1 MEIKQ
6 IYTGCLAQGSYYIKC
21 CDEAAIV
28 DPLREVQQYIDM
40 AERDCVKIKYIFETH
55 FHADF
60 VSGHLT
66 LAEKTG
72 ATIVFGPNAKT
83 GFDSLIAKD
92 GQRFKI
98 GKVEIETLHTPGH
111 TMESTTY
118 LVNDK
123 QGKPH
128 AIFSGD
134 TVFLG
139 DVGRP
144 DLAQKATN
152 MSQEDLAGILF
163 ESIRKKIL
171 PLPDDVIIYPGHG
184 AGSACGK
191 NMSIETIGTLGHEKK
206 TNYALRPD
214 MSKEEFV
221 AELCEGLPKPLEY
234 FGLNVAMNKYG
245 YKSIDDVIEN
255 GHNMLGV
262 EDFVNASTATEALI
276 LDVRHQREF
285 IKGFIPGSIF
295 IGLSGTFAPWVGALL
310 VDVKMQ
316 LLLVAEPGTEVEA
329 ITRLSRVGFDNVIGI
344 LDGGFESWK
353 QAGKDVDNINAVD
366 AITLAEE
373 VNSDENTK
381 IVDVRRTG
389 EYEAEHVEGASHAP
403 LSCLTDYLDRLPHEQ
418 FYIHCAGGYRSVI
431 ANSILKKNGIHNA
444 IEVLGG
450 FNAIKKTE
458 APRTE
463 FVCNDS
469 IL

>member
-21 CDEAAIV
+21 CDEAAII

-40 AERDCVKIKYIFETH
+40 AERDGVNIKYIFETH

-72 ATIVFGPNAKT
+72 AQIVFGPTAKT
-83 GFDSLIAKD
+83 GFESLIAED
-92 GQRFKI
+92 YQRFKI
-98 GKVEIETLHTPGH
+98 GKIEIEAMHTPGH

-118 LVNDK
+118 VVYDK
-123 QGKPH
+123 QEQPH
-128 AIFSGD
+128 AIFTGD

-152 MSQEDLAGILF
+152 MTQEDLAGMLF
-163 ESIRKKIL
+163 DSIRNKIL

-191 NMSIETIGTLGHEKK
+191 NMSKETIGTLGHEKEH
-206 TNYALRPD
+206 NYALRSD
-214 MSKEEFV
+214 MTKEEFV
-221 AELCEGLPKPLEY
+221 KELCEGLPKPLDY
-234 FGLNVAMNKYG
+234 FGFNVAMNKHG
-245 YKSIDDVIEN
+245 YKSIDEVIAN
-255 GHNMLGV
+255 GHNMLNV
-262 EDFVNASTATEALI
+262 EQFITALEEAEALV
-276 LDVRHQREF
+276 LDVRHQSEF
-285 IKGFIPGSIF
+285 IRGFIPGSIF

-310 VDVKMQ
+310 VDVKMP
-316 LLLVAEPGTEVEA
+316 LLIVAESGTEVEA

-353 QAGKDVDNINAVD
+353 NSGRNIDTINAVD
-366 AITLAEE
+366 ASTFAKK
-373 VNSDENTK
+373 VYNDSSTK
-381 IVDVRRTG
+381 VVDVRRPG
-389 EYEAEHVEGASHAP
+389 EYSAEHVKGASHAP
-403 LSCLTDYLDRLPHEQ
+403 LSFLTDYFDSMPKGD

-431 ANSILKKNGIHNA
+431 ANSILKKNGKHNA

-450 FNAIKKTE
+450 YNAIKKTNT
-458 APRTE
+458 PRTY
-463 FVCNDS
+463 FKCSDS
-469 IL
+469 N

>member
-28 DPLREVQQYIDM
+28 DPLREVQPYIDM
-40 AERDCVKIKYIFETH
+40 AERDGVKIKYIFETH

-72 ATIVFGPNAKT
+72 AKIVFGPTAKT
-83 GFDSLIAKD
+83 EFESLNAED

-98 GKVEIETLHTPGH
+98 GKVEIEAMHTPGH

-118 LVNDK
+118 LVYDK
-123 QGKPH
+123 QEQPH

-152 MSQEDLAGILF
+152 MTQEDLAGMLF
-163 ESIRKKIL
+163 DSIRNKIL

-191 NMSIETIGTLGHEKK
+191 NMSKETIGTLGHEKEH
-206 TNYALRPD
+206 NYALRSD
-214 MSKEEFV
+214 MTKEEFV
-221 AELCEGLPKPLEY
+221 KELCEGLPKPPDY
-234 FGLNVAMNKYG
+234 FGFNVAMNKHG
-245 YKSIDDVIEN
+245 YKSIDEVIAN
-255 GHNMLGV
+255 GQNMLNV
-262 EDFVNASTATEALI
+262 EQFITASEVAEALV
-276 LDVRHQREF
+276 LDVRHQSEF
-285 IKGFIPGSIF
+285 IRGFIPGSIF

-310 VDVKMQ
+310 VDVKMP
-316 LLLVAEPGTEVEA
+316 LLIVAEPGTEVEA

-353 QAGKDVDNINAVD
+353 NSGRNIDTINAVD
-366 AITLAEE
+366 ASKLAQK
-373 VNSDENTK
+373 VINDSSIK
-381 IVDVRRTG
+381 VVDVRRAG
-389 EYEAEHVEGASHAP
+389 EYTAEHVKGASHAP
-403 LSCLTDYLDRLPHEQ
+403 LSFLTDHFDSMPKEE

-431 ANSILKKNGIHNA
+431 ANSILKKNGIHSA

-450 FNAIKKTE
+450 YNAIKKTDT
-458 APRTE
+458 PRTD
-463 FVCNDS
+463 FNYPDS
-469 IL
+469 N

>member
-40 AERDCVKIKYIFETH
+40 AERDGVKIKYIFETH

-72 ATIVFGPNAKT
+72 AQIIFGPTAKT
-83 GFDSLIAKD
+83 GFESLIAAD

-98 GKVEIETLHTPGH
+98 GKVEIEAMHTPGH

-118 LVNDK
+118 LVYDK
-123 QGKPH
+123 QEQPH

-144 DLAQKATN
+144 DLAQKVTN
-152 MSQEDLAGILF
+152 MTQEDLAGMLF
-163 ESIRKKIL
+163 DSIRNKIL

-191 NMSIETIGTLGHEKK
+191 NMSKETIGTLGHEKEH
-206 TNYALRPD
+206 NYALRSD
-214 MSKEEFV
+214 MTKEEFV
-221 AELCEGLPKPLEY
+221 KELCEGLPKPLDY
-234 FGLNVAMNKYG
+234 FGFNVAMNKYG
-245 YKSIDDVIEN
+245 YKSIDEVIAN
-255 GHNMLGV
+255 GQNILNV
-262 EDFVNASTATEALI
+262 DQFITASEEAEALV
-276 LDVRHQREF
+276 LDVRHQSEF
-285 IKGFIPGSIF
+285 IRGFIPGSIF

-310 VDVKMQ
+310 VDVKIPI
-316 LLLVAEPGTEVEA
+316 LIVAEPGTEVEA

-353 QAGKDVDNINAVD
+353 KSGRNVDTINAVD
-366 AITLAEE
+366 ASTLAYK
-373 VNSDENTK
+373 VNNNSTTK
-381 IVDVRRTG
+381 VVDVRRAG
-389 EYEAEHVEGASHAP
+389 EYTAEHLAGASHAP
-403 LSCLTDYLDRLPHEQ
+403 LSLLTDYFDSMPNEE

-450 FNAIKKTE
+450 YNAIKKTD

-463 FVCNDS
+463 FNCPDYN
-469 IL
+469 

>member
-21 CDEAAIV
+21 CDEAAII

-40 AERDCVKIKYIFETH
+40 AERDGVKIKYIFETH

-72 ATIVFGPNAKT
+72 AQIVFGPTAKT
-83 GFDSLIAKD
+83 RFESLIAED
-92 GQRFKI
+92 CQRFKI
-98 GKVEIETLHTPGH
+98 GKVEIEAMHTPGH

-118 LVNDK
+118 VIYDK
-123 QGKPH
+123 KEQPH
-128 AIFSGD
+128 AIFTGD

-152 MSQEDLAGILF
+152 MTQEDLAGMLF
-163 ESIRKKIL
+163 DSIRNKIL

-191 NMSIETIGTLGHEKK
+191 NMSKETIGTLGHEKEH
-206 TNYALRPD
+206 NYALRSD
-214 MSKEEFV
+214 MTKEEFV
-221 AELCEGLPKPLEY
+221 KELCEGLPKPLDY
-234 FGLNVAMNKYG
+234 FGFNVAMNKHG
-245 YKSIDDVIEN
+245 YKSIDEVIDN
-255 GHNMLGV
+255 GHNLLNV
-262 EDFVNASTATEALI
+262 EQFITASEEAEALV
-276 LDVRHQREF
+276 LDVRHQSEF
-285 IKGFIPGSIF
+285 IRGFIPGSIF

-310 VDVKMQ
+310 VDVKMP
-316 LLLVAEPGTEVEA
+316 LLIVAESGTEVEA

-353 QAGKDVDNINAVD
+353 NSGRNIDTINAVD
-366 AITLAEE
+366 ASTLAQKM
-373 VNSDENTK
+373 NNDSSTK
-381 IVDVRRTG
+381 VVDVRRPA
-389 EYEAEHVEGASHAP
+389 EYSAEHVEGASHAP
-403 LSCLTDYLDRLPHEQ
+403 LSFLTDHFDSMPKGE
-418 FYIHCAGGYRSVI
+418 FYIHCEGGYRSVI

-450 FNAIKKTE
+450 YSAIKKTDT
-458 APRTE
+458 PRTN
-463 FVCNDS
+463 FNCPDS
-469 IL
+469 N